1 MAFYSFNKV
10 AIKGLSV
17 VVPSNEINIY
27 DEAEYYG
34 NSVKKIDRMRKMV
47 GFYKRRVAED
57 DVTAA
62 DLGVQAAENLL
73 KGMQIDRQSID
84 ALLFV
89 VQQPDYAGPCTSYS
103 MHRRLGLSHDC
114 AATDIVQGCVGWVY
128 GLWIASQMIQS
139 GAHKRILLIAADTP
153 AKGMDVTNRLVAPV
167 FGDGGSATLLDYDE
181 NAKEIVFNQ
190 EVVSEGVEAI
200 ITPIGGR
207 RVRFDFNK
215 PAEDEYNKPLFQNI
229 EMACGHSMKLYEGY
243 MDGLAVF
250 DFTKN
255 YVPKNIKE
263 LMEYTDAQPDDF
275 LRLCLHQANKQIV
288 QMVGELAGFPLE
300 KVPYDA
306 FENYGNNTMCSIPTT
321 IASVYPPLQPKEEY
335 RLLCC
340 AFGNGLVCMSCALDL
355 EGIWCSGIKT
365 YEKPKDHMSRE
376 QLIGYW
382 TNKIKNT

>member
-17 VVPSNEINIY
+17 TVPAHEINIY
-27 DEAEYYG
+27 DEAEYYD
-34 NSVKKIDRMRKMV
+34 NSIKKIDRMRKMV
-47 GFYKRRVAED
+47 GFYKRRVADD
-57 DVTAA
+57 DVTAS

-73 KGMQIDRQSID
+73 DGMNIDRSTID

-89 VQQPDYAGPCTSYS
+89 VQQPDYIGPCTSYS

-128 GLWIASQMIQS
+128 GLWMASQMIQS

-181 NAKEIVFNQ
+181 NAKEIIFNQ

-200 ITPIGGR
+200 ITPVNGR
-207 RVRFDFNK
+207 RIRFDFSK
-215 PAEDEYNKPLFQNI
+215 SAEDEYNKPLFQNI
-229 EMACGHSMKLYEGY
+229 KMACGHSMKFYESY

-263 LMEYTDAQPDDF
+263 LMKYTDAQPDDF

-300 KVPYDA
+300 KVPYGA

-321 IASVYPPLQPKEEY
+321 IASAYPPLQPKEEC

-376 QLIGYW
+376 QLIEYW

>member
-1 MAFYSFNKV
+1 MSFYSFKHV

-17 VVPSNEINIY
+17 VVPANEINIY

-73 KGMQIDRQSID
+73 AGMKIDRQSID
-84 ALLFV
+84 ALLFM

-103 MHRRLGLSHDC
+103 MHHRLGLSHNC
-114 AATDIVQGCVGWVY
+114 AATDVVQGCVGWVY
-128 GLWIASQMIQS
+128 GLWLASQMIES
-139 GAHKRILLIAADTP
+139 GAHKRVLLIAADTA
-153 AKGMDVTNRLVAPV
+153 AKGVDLKNRLVAPV
-167 FGDGGSATLLDYDE
+167 FGDGGTATLIEYDE
-181 NAKEIVFNQ
+181 NAKEIIFNQ
-190 EVVSEGVEAI
+190 EVVSEGYEAI
-200 ITPIGGR
+200 ITPAGGR
-207 RVRFDFNK
+207 KIRYDFSKSSN
-215 PAEDEYNKPLFQNI
+215 DDYNEPLLEKI
-229 EMACGHSMKLYEGY
+229 ETASGYSLKLIDGY

-263 LMEYTDAQPDDF
+263 LMSHTQTTPEDF
-275 LRLCLHQANKQIV
+275 SYLCLHQANKQII
-288 QMVGELAGFPLE
+288 QTVGELSGFSLD

-321 IASVYPPLQPKEEY
+321 IASIYPPLQPKGSY
-335 RLLCC
+335 KLLCC
-340 AFGNGLVCMSCALDL
+340 AFGNGLVCLSCVLDL
-355 EGIWCSGIKT
+355 EGLWCSKIKD
-365 YEKPKDHMSRE
+365 YAKPANHKNRE
-376 QLIGYW
+376 ELIEYW